1 MSRIIDYIY
10 EHILRA
16 DSVLDGVIHR
26 TPLDKTRT
34 FSEMTK
40 ANVYL
45 KLENLQKTG
54 SFKARGAYYKISS
67 LSDEEKK
74 RGVIAASAGNHA
86 QGVAYAAKM
95 AGAHAKIVMPVFA
108 PIAKILA
115 TRSYG
120 AEVVLH
126 GYVFDDSL
134 KKALE
139 IAEAEKRQFIHAFD
153 DEYIIAGQGTIGLE
167 ILREIPNPDVIIVPI
182 GGGGLISGISIAVK
196 KRNPEVKI
204 IGVQSKAFPA
214 AYELKKGVTMEKKAW
229 STIADGIA
237 VKKPGKITSEVISE
251 LVDDVVLVDDNDVSR
266 AIFLLLERG
275 KILAEGAGA
284 ISVGALI
291 SGQIDV
297 ENKNVVAVI
306 SGGNIDFTLLS
317 KIISRE
323 SIRMRRLVKIR
334 TIIPDRPGSLSKI
347 ITLLAKA
354 RMNIIDIITERYDF
368 RAPPYEA
375 SLEIIVEV
383 PEEKKLQELLSHIR
397 EQGYHVEIEEVKE

>member
-16 DSVLDGVIHR
+16 DSVLEGVIHR

-139 IAEAEKRQFIHAFD
+139 I
-153 DEYIIAGQGTIGLE
+153 
-167 ILREIPNPDVIIVPI
+167 
-182 GGGGLISGISIAVK
+182 
-196 KRNPEVKI
+196 
-204 IGVQSKAFPA
+204 
-214 AYELKKGVTMEKKAW
+214 
-229 STIADGIA
+229 
-237 VKKPGKITSEVISE
+237 
-251 LVDDVVLVDDNDVSR
+251 
-266 AIFLLLERG
+266 
-275 KILAEGAGA
+275 
-284 ISVGALI
+284 
-291 SGQIDV
+291 
-297 ENKNVVAVI
+297 
-306 SGGNIDFTLLS
+306 
-317 KIISRE
+317 
-323 SIRMRRLVKIR
+323 
-334 TIIPDRPGSLSKI
+334 
-347 ITLLAKA
+347 
-354 RMNIIDIITERYDF
+354 
-368 RAPPYEA
+368 
-375 SLEIIVEV
+375 
-383 PEEKKLQELLSHIR
+383 
-397 EQGYHVEIEEVKE
+397 